1 MKILLV
7 IAATL
12 LLLCANAQAQLRK
25 CTGPDGKVTYSDVV
39 CASNAATGSIKN
51 AGGNSLDAS
60 GFRQEVQKNLAE
72 KEASENRAEAVA
84 RQGPPQECKFAYF
97 ALGDEKGKRLAANAK
112 AECLRNNEARLRGE
126 PTSLEHYTFWND
138 HRITKSINRQGAIT
152 RANSDANAWATRNAI
167 DNAATDIKNKSYTCT
182 PNRFGNQLDCR

>member
-1 MKILLV
+1 MKFILV
-7 IAATL
+7 IVATL
-12 LLLCANAQAQLRK
+12 LFGVNAQAQLRK

-72 KEASENRAEAVA
+72 KEVAASRAAAVA
-84 RQGPPQECKFAYF
+84 RQGPPQDCKFSYF

-112 AECLRNNEARLRGE
+112 EECLRNNEARLKGE

-138 HRITKSINRQGAIT
+138 HRTAKSVNRQGAIT

-167 DNAATDIKNKSYTCT
+167 NNAATDIKNKSYTCT
-182 PNRFGNQLDCR
+182 PTIGNTLDCR